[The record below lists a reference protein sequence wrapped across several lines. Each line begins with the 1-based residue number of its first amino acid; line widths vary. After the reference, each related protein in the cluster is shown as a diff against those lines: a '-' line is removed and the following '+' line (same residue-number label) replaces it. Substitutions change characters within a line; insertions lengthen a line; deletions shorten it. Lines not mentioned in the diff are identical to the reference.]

1 MSWTRCSCSATDMET
16 FLIATS
22 SATMSRISSD
32 AALVSSWASWA
43 RSMVF
48 INALKMVVF
57 VAW

>member
-1 MSWTRCSCSATDMET
+1 MET

-32 AALVSSWASWA
+32 AAFWSRCANWA

-57 VAW
+57 VA